1 MFKRNMVYKLSQR
14 ERGQLEG
21 LSASSRQIEANIQ
34 GLLKGI
40 MEKQQIKAAENIV
53 FDPKLMAFIRK

>member
-1 MFKRNMVYKLSQR
+1 MFKRNTVYKLSQR

-21 LSASSRQIEANIQ
+21 LSASAQQIEANIQ

-40 MEKQQIKAAENIV
+40 MAQRKIQASENVV